1 MMTKTSKA
9 PDAAGAAS
17 SVAGDVLELD
27 KVTCRFTDGGTTVTA
42 LDDVTLAVGAGELV
56 AVMGPSGSGKSTLV
70 HVGCGLVV
78 PTSGVVQVCGRVS
91 PDQRS
96 WWTAARRQVIGV
108 VHQRLNL
115 LPTLSAL
122 DNVALPLRLDGMRQD
137 RARSEAVQRLTQVGL
152 DGLAHQRAD
161 RLSMGQQQ
169 LVAIAR
175 AIAGD
180 RRLLLAD
187 EPTAALDTVAAEH
200 VVELLAALSSQ
211 LGLGVLL
218 VTHDSRLASWADR
231 VLVFRDGRIL
241 DEVAAS
247 ATPPEAVVR

>member
-1 MMTKTSKA
+1 MTTKTSGTPGA
-9 PDAAGAAS
+9 AEAAGAAL
-17 SVAGDVLELD
+17 LELD
-27 KVTCRFTDGGTTVTA
+27 RVTCRFTDGGTTVTA
-42 LDDVTLAVGAGELV
+42 LDDLTLAVRAGELV

-70 HVGCGLVV
+70 HVGCGLVA
-78 PTSGVVQVCGRVS
+78 PTSGVVQVCGEVS
-91 PDQRS
+91 PEQRS

-122 DNVALPLRLDGMRQD
+122 DNVALPLRLDGVRQD
-137 RARSEAVQRLTQVGL
+137 RARAEAVQRLAQVGI
-152 DGLAHQRAD
+152 DGLTHQRAD

-187 EPTAALDTVAAEH
+187 EPTAALDTVAAEQ
-200 VVELLAALSSQ
+200 VVELLGVLSSQ

-231 VLVFRDGRIL
+231 VLVLRDGRVL
-241 DEVAAS
+241 DEIPS
-247 ATPPEAVVR
+247 DEATPGAVVR